1 MTRSSASTRW
11 PGLGGAY
18 AAPVLLGVALSLPTG
33 ACAFGDQEVPTDE
46 ARLTTRGAGELL
58 ASGAPSTPV
67 PPGFEALNR
76 PAPNAPPRD
85 RIDLDMLGVEFGN
98 PDAPARILEFFDF
111 GCGFCRKFHAE
122 TLPALTDKY
131 IDQGQLLWKAIPFVI
146 GNWANSVPATLAA
159 ECALGQ
165 GHYEEMAETLFER
178 QPEWKPASEPEPI
191 LERIAAELGLD
202 MEAYRTCMSSDEFLW
217 RVQAHSALARQVG
230 VRGTPT
236 FIVVGYAP
244 FSGALPLELF
254 EQIIDTVLVQ
264 AAADSL

>member
-1 MTRSSASTRW
+1 MTRSSASSRR
-11 PGLGGAY
+11 PGLTAY
-18 AAPVLLGVALSLPTG
+18 TAPVLLAVAFSLFAG
-33 ACAFGDQEVPTDE
+33 ACAGGDQEVPTDE
-46 ARLTTRGAGELL
+46 ARLTTRGAGDLL
-58 ASGAPSTPV
+58 VSGAPATPAS
-67 PPGFEALNR
+67 PGFDALNR
-76 PAPNAPPRD
+76 PAPNTPPGD
-85 RIDLDMLGVEFGN
+85 QIDLDMLGVEFGS

-191 LERIAAELGLD
+191 LEGIAEELGLD
-202 MEAYRTCMSSDEFLW
+202 MEVYRTCMSSDEFLW
-217 RVQAHSALARQVG
+217 RVQAHSSLARQIG

-236 FIVVGYAP
+236 FVVVGYAP
-244 FSGALPLELF
+244 FAGALPLELF
-254 EQIIDTVLVQ
+254 EQIIDTVLVN
-264 AAADSL
+264 AAADNF